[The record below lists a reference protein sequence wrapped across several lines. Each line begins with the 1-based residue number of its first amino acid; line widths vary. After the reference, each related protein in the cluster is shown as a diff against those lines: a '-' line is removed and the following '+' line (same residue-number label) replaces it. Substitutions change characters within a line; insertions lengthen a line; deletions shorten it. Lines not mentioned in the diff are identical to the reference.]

1 MEPTFSKEIRDA
13 LDTARRLTSQKSSR
27 LRVMANDRVF
37 ALDAMWKTG
46 FAIDLADAPRLRGRV
61 DVFEGSHH
69 LFQCLIV
76 ANREEQGKMCYDFKR
91 ATPVATG
98 AALDFV
104 KEPTADVPRLPRPML
119 T

>member
-1 MEPTFSKEIRDA
+1 METTFSKELNDA
-13 LDTARRLTSQKSSR
+13 LDAARRVATQKSSR
-27 LRVMANDRVF
+27 LKVMAGDKVF
-37 ALDAMWKTG
+37 ALDRMWKTG
-46 FAIDLADAPRLRGRV
+46 FAIDLANAPRLRGRV
-61 DVFEGSHH
+61 DVFEGTEH

-76 ANREEQGKMCYDFKR
+76 ANHEEQGKMCYDFKR

-104 KEPTADVPRLPRPML
+104 KEPMADVPRLPRPAL